1 MEPDDPREPEEAP
14 GGVGQRAPE
23 PPSPAARAAARRRL
37 KDSGAV
43 PPSIAP
49 PRIFEAHRLS
59 AIELGAG
66 NLHDELE
73 LEGVHLTGAVP
84 PATVRNLELRCAH
97 VENAELAGMD
107 LPRLALRDCRIGAG
121 SLANVTVRGGIAER
135 CAFEGVRLTGLS
147 WQEGVLR
154 DVSFHGCRVD
164 LASFAATRLERARF
178 AGCTL
183 AQSELQDARLAAVV
197 FEDCDLREVD
207 LSGARLAA
215 GCELRGCVLDGARGV
230 ERLRGAR
237 MPYPDVIGAAAT
249 FAAALGIGIIRD
261 DEPEERA
268 GR

>member
-1 MEPDDPREPEEAP
+1 M
-14 GGVGQRAPE
+14 
-23 PPSPAARAAARRRL
+23 
-37 KDSGAV
+37 

-59 AIELGAG
+59 AIDLGAAG
-66 NLHDELE
+66 LHDELE
-73 LEGVHLTGAVP
+73 LEGVHLAGAVAA
-84 PATVRNLELRCAH
+84 ATIRNLELRCAH
-97 VENAELAGMD
+97 LDNVELAGMD
-107 LPRLALRDCRIGAG
+107 LPRLALRDCRISAG

-135 CAFEGVRLTGLS
+135 CTFDGVRLTGFA

-178 AGCTL
+178 TGCTL
-183 AQSELQDARLAAVV
+183 AQSDLQDARLAAVA

-207 LSGARLAA
+207 LTGACLAA

-261 DEPEERA
+261 DEPEDGVAR
-268 GR
+268 